1 MGNAVAS
8 VAKFVAK
15 SVITA
20 GGNLVPVIGGPV
32 ASWVNSKFA
41 VGTAGAG
48 TLPTGVKI
56 PEGVDIKKINTPA
69 QLKALVKQYPEE
81 AKKAGLTVDMI
92 DAEVAE
98 AKEQSKAVGGTIRM
112 KTMGIAPVPPFG
124 AKVSKAVG
132 GEPEVKKEKKPR
144 TKAQQEATKRML
156 EGLKRHKEGGEPK
169 VKKEKKP
176 RTKAQQEA
184 TKRMLEGLKRHK
196 EGKKKE

>member
-15 SVITA
+15 AVITA
-20 GGNLVPVIGGPV
+20 GGNLVPVIGGSV

-69 QLKALVKQYPEE
+69 QLKALIKQYPEE

-98 AKEQSKAVGGTIRM
+98 AKEQSKAIGGTIRM

-132 GEPEVKKEKKPR
+132 GHVSMPLAKEKWIKEVQS
-144 TKAQQEATKRML
+144 KAV
-156 EGLKRHKEGGEPK
+156 GGEPK

>member
-15 SVITA
+15 AVITA

-56 PEGVDIKKINTPA
+56 PEGADIKKINTPA

-81 AKKAGLTVDMI
+81 AKRAGLTVDMI

-98 AKEQSKAVGGTIRM
+98 AKEQSKAVGGKVMM
-112 KTMGIAPVPPFG
+112 KTMGIAPTPAFG

-132 GEPEVKKEKKPR
+132 GKVSMAMPKEAKIS
-144 TKAQQEATKRML
+144 KAV
-156 EGLKRHKEGGEPK
+156 GGEPK
-169 VKKEKKP
+169 PKKP

>member
-15 SVITA
+15 AVITA

-56 PEGVDIKKINTPA
+56 PEGVEVKKINTPA

-81 AKKAGLTVDMI
+81 AKKAGLTVEMI
-92 DAEVAE
+92 DEEVKE
-98 AKEQSKAVGGTIRM
+98 AKEQSKAVGGKVM
-112 KTMGIAPVPPFG
+112 VKMMGIAPTPAFG

-132 GEPEVKKEKKPR
+132 GHVEKEKKP
-144 TKAQQEATKRML
+144 
-156 EGLKRHKEGGEPK
+156 
-169 VKKEKKP
+169 KKP

-196 EGKKKE
+196 EGKKKD

>member
-15 SVITA
+15 AVITA
-20 GGNLVPVIGGPV
+20 GGNLVPVIGGSV

-56 PEGVDIKKINTPA
+56 PEGADIKKINTPA

-98 AKEQSKAVGGTIRM
+98 AKEQSKAVGGKVM
-112 KTMGIAPVPPFG
+112 VKTMGIAPTPPFG

-132 GEPEVKKEKKPR
+132 GHVSMVMPKEAKISKAVGGHVDKP
-144 TKAQQEATKRML
+144 
-156 EGLKRHKEGGEPK
+156 
-169 VKKEKKP
+169 KKP

-196 EGKKKE
+196 EGKKKD